1 MPFEP
6 FSRQCGSA
14 VLLTYGV
21 RTGLLSSGWVTALG
35 HRIARGTHS
44 LMQKLPATG
53 EISLPRQKDWD
64 DLELQGRMV
73 MALPWARSV
82 QDAPWQVV
90 GRRAVSDIV
99 INDYTVSVKHARI
112 RRTSDGEK
120 LAIIDLGSTNGSEV
134 NDVPLRPNEE
144 IIIGSRAVIAFGR
157 QQFLFLLVRDFYDL
171 LTGDGTVTAWDGRA
185 I

>member
-1 MPFEP
+1 
-6 FSRQCGSA
+6 
-14 VLLTYGV
+14 
-21 RTGLLSSGWVTALG
+21 
-35 HRIARGTHS
+35 
-44 LMQKLPATG
+44 MQKLPATG
-53 EISLPRQKDWD
+53 EISLPRQQDWD

-82 QDAPWQVV
+82 KDSPWQVV
-90 GRRAVSDIV
+90 GRRASSDIV

-112 RRTSDGEK
+112 RRTGQGQQ
-120 LAIIDLGSTNGSEV
+120 LAIIDLASTNGSEV
-134 NDVPLRPNEE
+134 NDVALRPNEE
-144 IIIGSRAVIAFGR
+144 IVVGSRAVIAFGR